1 MSIQVQWLNTEKTVL
16 YIRFYNHWTLD
27 NYYTALE
34 RANRWIEQVG
44 HTVQVIADLHDV
56 TTFPVGLLTHT
67 RNALQSR
74 PRNVRLVVVVV
85 TSKAIVQMYQNAIR
99 FYKHGHPDAHVP
111 LRLVNNV
118 SEACR
123 LIGIRAEMLQEI
135 SS

>member
-1 MSIQVQWLNTEKTVL
+1 MSVTIHWINSEKTVL
-16 YIRFYNHWTLD
+16 YMRFRNHWTLD

-56 TTFPVGLLTHT
+56 HTFPQGLLTHT

-74 PRNVRLVVVVV
+74 PRNVRQVAVVV
-85 TSKAIVQMYQNAIR
+85 TAPTIVQIYQTAIR
-99 FYKHGHPDAHVP
+99 FFKLTHPDAHVP
-111 LRLVNNV
+111 LRLVSNL

-123 LIGIRAEMLQEI
+123 LLGIRAELLQEMP
-135 SS
+135 S